1 MKISC
6 NTDALLKQLQEFH
19 KDAVK
24 RMENMVEIFSYKI
37 AWQAIE
43 NTPYGNSADYIKLYN
58 APSRLKY
65 MQPLEGSAKGGWGI
79 WMNKYSREMVPLR
92 ADSEN
97 ATNTKSFAEHD
108 SKQYKLGD
116 TVYVVNSVPYVST
129 DGWSYSNYKNGDP
142 VRSLESGASDQ
153 APNGIMQPTLDSI
166 LGIYQLQLN
175 EFYKAT

>member
-6 NTDALLKQLQEFH
+6 NTNALLQQLQEFH

-43 NTPYGNSADYIKLYN
+43 NTPYGDSASYSKLYHRL
-58 APSRLKY
+58 SRLKY
-65 MQPLEGSAKGGWGI
+65 MQPFEGSAKGGWGI
-79 WMNKYSREMVPLR
+79 WMNNYSREMVPLR

-116 TVYVVNSVPYVST
+116 TVFIVNSVPYVST
-129 DGWSYSNYKNGDP
+129 DGWSYPNYRNGDP

-166 LGIYQLQLN
+166 LGVYQLQLN
-175 EFYKAT
+175 EFYKVT